1 MKSVLYMCVV
11 LIVFLLG
18 CGLTQSDKV
27 KAFMPGVYVRHYT
40 DEYTNSYD
48 TITIKGVDDK
58 YEVIKRT
65 KFIKLT
71 DNGKMQPGYTLQK
84 WTGNYDDKHKSL
96 WLQQAG
102 KAIYFKLAQ
111 KELIIGTQPYKKL

>member
-18 CGLTQSDKV
+18 CGLMQSDKV

-71 DNGKMQPGYTLQK
+71 DNGKMQPGYTLQNGQAIMMININHCGCNRRAK
-84 WTGNYDDKHKSL
+84 PFILSL
-96 WLQQAG
+96 R
-102 KAIYFKLAQ
+102 KRN
-111 KELIIGTQPYKKL
+111 

>member
-1 MKSVLYMCVV
+1 MCVV
-11 LIVFLLG
+11 LVFLLLS
-18 CGLTQSDKV
+18 CSLMESDKV

-65 KFIKLT
+65 KFEKLM
-71 DNGKMQPGYTLQK
+71 DNGKLQPGHAIQR
-84 WTGNYDDKHKSL
+84 WTGNYDEQTKSL
-96 WLQQAG
+96 WLVQAG
-102 KAIYFKLAQ
+102 KAIYFNPSKN
-111 KELIIGTQPYKKL
+111 ELMIGTQPYKKIVR